1 MKKDHAGDIR
11 MIKKKKKKNNLQIAA
26 RKVKKWIKIEKV
38 FKFHIDFSLPV
49 FFFFQEEEEG
59 KK

>member
-26 RKVKKWIKIEKV
+26 RKVKK
-38 FKFHIDFSLPV
+38 
-49 FFFFQEEEEG
+49 
-59 KK
+59 